1 MGIMIILMVVGC
13 WVGMIIIIKDD
24 GWFVET
30 LGMIIMIKK
39 WVSLLK
45 F

>member
-1 MGIMIILMVVGC
+1 
-13 WVGMIIIIKDD
+13 MIIIIKDD

-30 LGMIIMIKK
+30 IGMIIMIKK
-39 WVSLLK
+39 WISLLK